1 MAYMINDECTACG
14 ICEEECPNEAITEG
28 DDIFQ
33 ISTDRC
39 TECIGFYDTQQCAE
53 VCPVDACV
61 PDPAHRETEE
71 ELMAKKLSLH
81 GE

>member
-33 ISTDRC
+33 ISADRC

-71 ELMAKKLSLH
+71 ELMAKKVSLH

>member
-1 MAYMINDECTACG
+1 MAYIINDECTACG

-33 ISTDRC
+33 INADLC
-39 TECIGFYDTQQCAE
+39 TECVGFYDTQQCAE

-61 PDPAHRETEE
+61 PDPARRETEE
-71 ELMAKKLSLH
+71 ELMAKKISLH